1 MQIQITINTEDEQAI
16 PSILRDVA
24 SQLDDPATQDK
35 ERMDGSLTLKNE
47 QYQAHVQPFAEGGM
61 WVVSW
66 TWGNEAENDAYSRH
80 DNYEDA
86 LGEYNKLCRY
96 KLTQIYSVSLSYEI
110 KSTD

>member
-16 PSILRDVA
+16 PSIMRDVA

-66 TWGNEAENDAYSRH
+66 MNIREADTYNRFDS
-80 DNYEDA
+80 YEDA
-86 LGEYNKLCRY
+86 LKQYNYLCR
-96 KLTQIYSVSLSYEI
+96 KGADVFCVSLSYEI
-110 KSTD
+110 KSSD